1 MAVISSEVRPVNRPA
16 GRHALVTRAVSR
28 TTVLAARA
36 AGFAFAFVAAYLLFV
51 RTEAGRGV
59 ENGVVR
65 SAQSAAHVVE
75 WAQPLRQ
82 TDQVVVLG
90 GIALLIVVIA
100 LLRRRLALG
109 VTALALLAAAPPAP
123 PPLVVAQLLKLY
135 VLDRPTTGDRFGVAS
150 HNSFP
155 SGHASA
161 AMAML
166 VALAIVLPRRFR
178 LPTLAVGGIGVAWVS
193 AAAVALGWHRLSD
206 TVGACLLVAA
216 VTCAGAAVASARRPD
231 GDRVPLLPVL
241 SGLFAPVALVLV
253 GYAVLATATSGAAQ
267 FVAAMVLAALSAM
280 AVVLLLTGPL
290 RRVTFDPAE
299 SRVRRVRGR
308 QAS

>member
-1 MAVISSEVRPVNRPA
+1 MAVISSEVRPVTPPA
-16 GRHALVTRAVSR
+16 GGHALVTRAASR
-28 TTVLAARA
+28 TTVLAASA
-36 AGFAFAFVAAYLLFV
+36 AGFTLAFVAAYLLFV

-65 SAQSAAHVVE
+65 SAQSAGHAVE
-75 WAQPLRQ
+75 WADPLRQ

-90 GIALLIVVIA
+90 GVALLIVVLS

-109 VTALALLAAAPPAP
+109 VTALVLLAA
-123 PPLVVAQLLKLY
+123 PLVVAQLLKLY
-135 VLDRPTTGDRFGVAS
+135 VLDRPSTGDRFGVAS

-155 SGHASA
+155 SGHVSA

-178 LPTLAVGGIGVAWVS
+178 LPALVAGGVGVAWVS

-206 TVGACLLVAA
+206 TVGGCLLVAA
-216 VTCAGAAVASARRPD
+216 VTCAGAAVVSARRPD
-231 GDRVPLLPVL
+231 GDRVPLVPVL
-241 SGLFAPVALVLV
+241 SGLFAPLALVLV
-253 GYAVLATATSGAAQ
+253 GYAVLGTATSGAAQ

-280 AVVLLLTGPL
+280 AVVLLLAGPL

-299 SRVRRVRGR
+299 ARVRRLRGHR
-308 QAS
+308 AA

>member
-1 MAVISSEVRPVNRPA
+1 MAVISSEVRPVTPPP
-16 GRHALVTRAVSR
+16 GRHALVTRAASR
-28 TTVLAARA
+28 TTVLAASA
-36 AGFAFAFVAAYLLFV
+36 AGFALAFVAAYLLFV
-51 RTEAGRGV
+51 RTETGRGV

-75 WAQPLRQ
+75 WAEPLRQ
-82 TDQVVVLG
+82 SDQVVVLG
-90 GIALLIVVIA
+90 GIALLVVVIA

-109 VTALALLAAAPPAP
+109 VTALALLAA
-123 PPLVVAQLLKLY
+123 PLVVAQLLKLY
-135 VLDRPTTGDRFGVAS
+135 VLDRPSTGDRFGVAS

-155 SGHASA
+155 SGHVSA

-178 LPTLAVGGIGVAWVS
+178 LPALVTGGIVVAWVS

-206 TVGACLLVAA
+206 TVGGCLLVAA
-216 VTCAGAAVASARRPD
+216 VTCAGAAVVSARRPD
-231 GDRVPLLPVL
+231 GDRVPLVPAL
-241 SGLFAPVALVLV
+241 SGLFAPLALVLA
-253 GYAVLATATSGAAQ
+253 GYAVLGTATSGAAQ

-299 SRVRRVRGR
+299 GRVRRLRGR